1 MTCSHETGETLR
13 QIPEHTFEV
22 NGFRAAVAFPFQLVA
37 GRSRRYDPA
46 NANPHLAECP
56 MAGLVGILG
65 GVVVALIAFLAVGAL
80 VPVALAY
87 VALRV
92 RDARG
97 PEPDPEL
104 GAKTAFHLIHSI
116 GILMALAGLTV
127 SMLDL
132 ISEAIAP
139 RPAGVQQPQFPPRGQ
154 PAQPAKEE
162 GFNRA
167 QRTAAA
173 LTGVGVFFALTFW
186 GVLLGTNDRRRRS
199 VRRVF
204 TGGRM
209 ALCLL
214 ITMMAVA
221 GLAVT
226 LIQKDPD
233 HEATES
239 FLAILL
245 VWFAA
250 AVAHLILFRAATRE
264 PRKKRDD
271 DEEAWTPRG

>member
-1 MTCSHETGETLR
+1 
-13 QIPEHTFEV
+13 
-22 NGFRAAVAFPFQLVA
+22 
-37 GRSRRYDPA
+37 
-46 NANPHLAECP
+46 
-56 MAGLVGILG
+56 MAGLIGIIG
-65 GVVVALIAFLAVGAL
+65 GFVVVVIIFLAVGAL

-97 PEPDPEL
+97 TEPDPEL
-104 GAKTAFHLIHSI
+104 GAKTAFHLINSI
-116 GILMALAGLTV
+116 GILMALTGLTI

-132 ISEAIAP
+132 MSGTIAP
-139 RPAGVQQPQFPPRGQ
+139 APRGMQQQVFPPRGQ
-154 PAQPAKEE
+154 PGQAQKEG
-162 GFNRA
+162 GFNNA

-173 LTGVGVFFALTFW
+173 LTGVGALFALVFW

-199 VRRVF
+199 VQRVF
-204 TGGRM
+204 IGGRM

-214 ITMMAVA
+214 ITMLAVA
-221 GLAVT
+221 GLAVA
-226 LIQKDPD
+226 LLQKDPD

-239 FLAILL
+239 LLAILI

-250 AVAHLILFRAATRE
+250 AVFHLIFFRAATRE
-264 PRKKRDD
+264 PRTKRD

>member
-1 MTCSHETGETLR
+1 
-13 QIPEHTFEV
+13 
-22 NGFRAAVAFPFQLVA
+22 
-37 GRSRRYDPA
+37 
-46 NANPHLAECP
+46 

-65 GVVVALIAFLAVGAL
+65 GFVVLMIVSLAVGAL

-97 PEPDPEL
+97 ADPDPEL
-104 GAKTAFHLIHSI
+104 GAKTAFHLINSI
-116 GILMALAGLTV
+116 GILMALTGLTI

-132 ISEAIAP
+132 MSGVIAP
-139 RPAGVQQPQFPPRGQ
+139 RPVPGLQQRAFPQRGQ
-154 PAQPAKEE
+154 AAPQKEG
-162 GFNRA
+162 GFNNT

-173 LTGVGVFFALTFW
+173 LTGVGVLFALAF
-186 GVLLGTNDRRRRS
+186 GGILLGTNDRSRRS
-199 VRRVF
+199 VMRVF

-214 ITMMAVA
+214 ITMLTVA
-221 GLAVT
+221 GLAVA
-226 LIQKDPD
+226 LVQKDPD
-233 HEATES
+233 HEITES
-239 FLAILL
+239 LLAILI

-250 AVAHLILFRAATRE
+250 AVVHLVAFRVATRE
-264 PRKKRDD
+264 KREKGTKRNE

>member
-1 MTCSHETGETLR
+1 
-13 QIPEHTFEV
+13 
-22 NGFRAAVAFPFQLVA
+22 
-37 GRSRRYDPA
+37 
-46 NANPHLAECP
+46 
-56 MAGLVGILG
+56 MAGLVGIIG
-65 GVVVALIAFLAVGAL
+65 GFVVLLIVTLAVGAL

-97 PEPDPEL
+97 PEPDPAL
-104 GAKTAFHLIHSI
+104 GAKTAYHLINSL
-116 GILMALAGLTV
+116 GILMALTGLTI

-132 ISEAIAP
+132 MSGTLAP
-139 RPAGVQQPQFPPRGQ
+139 KPPAGLPQQAFPPRGQ
-154 PAQPAKEE
+154 PAPAQKEE
-162 GFNRA
+162 GFNNA

-173 LTGVGVFFALTFW
+173 LTGVGVLFALAFW
-186 GVLLGTNDRRRRS
+186 GILLGTNDRRLRS
-199 VRRVF
+199 VQRVF
-204 TGGRM
+204 IGGRM

-214 ITMMAVA
+214 ITLLAVA
-221 GLAVT
+221 GLVVA
-226 LIQKDPD
+226 LIQKDPEY
-233 HEATES
+233 EAAES
-239 FLAILL
+239 LLAILF